1 MSKELQKAI
10 KYYAETYVSMV
21 VGTELAEGYSAAE
34 QVAHEFKYRYA
45 DTHGLYPDSVV
56 ADFVYSEAN
65 AIDM

>member
-1 MSKELQKAI
+1 
-10 KYYAETYVSMV
+10 MV
-21 VGTELAEGYSAAE
+21 VGTELAEGLSAAE